1 MKNRNPKWLNEAIFY
16 QIYPQS
22 FYDSNNDG
30 IGDIKGIIKKLDY
43 IEDLGVNALWL
54 NPCFISP
61 FQDAGYD
68 IQDYYKVSPRYGTNN
83 ELKILF
89 KEAHKRG
96 IKVCLDLVP
105 GHTSIEHPWFKAS
118 CEYRRNK
125 YTDRYIWTNSMWDG
139 NDDTIKLINGYA
151 DRDGSYATNF
161 FYCQPA
167 LNYGFAKLDS
177 KNTWQQSIDAPGPRS
192 MRNELKNIMNYWL
205 KLGADGFRVDMASS
219 LIKNDKGH
227 KATIKLWR
235 ELREWMQ
242 KKYPETVLIAEWGNP
257 EEAISAGFDVD
268 FMIHFGVS
276 GYEHLLLN
284 ENCFF
289 RRNNGIGVQPF
300 IKAFIEQLS
309 KTKGKG
315 YVSIPSGN
323 HDFKRMRSDE
333 RTLND
338 LKVIFTMLLSLPGIP
353 FIYYGDEIGMRYI
366 KNLPSKEGGYD
377 RTGTRTPMQWNKS
390 NSAGFSSAASDKF
403 YLPVDPSKKRPSVET
418 QDSNP
423 SSLLNH
429 VRKLIALRK
438 NNPALQSDGS
448 IIPIHSKSK
457 QSPFVYLR
465 EYKKERFLVAINPSA
480 LEVEVNINK
489 IKINDG
495 MLEIGQGIKCIE
507 IKNRTKLIM
516 SGVSYAIFKL

>member
-1 MKNRNPKWLNEAIFY
+1 M
-16 QIYPQS
+16 
-22 FYDSNNDG
+22 
-30 IGDIKGIIKKLDY
+30 
-43 IEDLGVNALWL
+43 
-54 NPCFISP
+54 
-61 FQDAGYD
+61 
-68 IQDYYKVSPRYGTNN
+68 
-83 ELKILF
+83 
-89 KEAHKRG
+89 
-96 IKVCLDLVP
+96 
-105 GHTSIEHPWFKAS
+105 
-118 CEYRRNK
+118 
-125 YTDRYIWTNSMWDG
+125 
-139 NDDTIKLINGYA
+139 
-151 DRDGSYATNF
+151 
-161 FYCQPA
+161 
-167 LNYGFAKLDS
+167 
-177 KNTWQQSIDAPGPRS
+177 
-192 MRNELKNIMNYWL
+192 
-205 KLGADGFRVDMASS
+205 
-219 LIKNDKGH
+219 
-227 KATIKLWR
+227 
-235 ELREWMQ
+235 
-242 KKYPETVLIAEWGNP
+242 
-257 EEAISAGFDVD
+257 
-268 FMIHFGVS
+268 
-276 GYEHLLLN
+276 
-284 ENCFF
+284 
-289 RRNNGIGVQPF
+289 
-300 IKAFIEQLS
+300 EQLS

-377 RTGTRTPMQWNKS
+377 RTGSRTPMQWNKS